1 MSRNRSS
8 SPKKNHHIVHNNN
21 QQNTP
26 SIRQVHY
33 PNTKPSITIAYNQ
46 ITPT

>member
-1 MSRNRSS
+1 MSRIDRQALRKITN
-8 SPKKNHHIVHNNN
+8 IVHNNN